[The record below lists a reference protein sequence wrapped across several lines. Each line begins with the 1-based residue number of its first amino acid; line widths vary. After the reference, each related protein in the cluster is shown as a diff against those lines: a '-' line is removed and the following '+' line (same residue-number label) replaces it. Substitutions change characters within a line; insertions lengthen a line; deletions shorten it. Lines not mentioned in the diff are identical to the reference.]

1 MGKFDWILEQISKKM
16 YCAAKIIE
24 ILMYYSSDIMY

>member
-1 MGKFDWILEQISKKM
+1 MEKFDWLLEQISKKM

-24 ILMYYSSDIMY
+24 VLMY